1 MKVGVFLKRNIII
14 VTSLIL
20 IILVFSL
27 LVKIEGKDSNNLEK
41 IRLAEVT
48 HSIFYA
54 PLYVSIENG
63 YFEDEGIDLEL
74 ILISG
79 ADKVSVAVLS
89 NTVEVGFAGPE
100 SAIYVHENGEKDY
113 LVTFAGLTKRDGQF
127 MVAREKIE
135 DFKIEDLYG
144 KEVLAGRVGGM
155 PMLNFLNGVKN
166 ADGDVSKIN
175 VNSSIDFSSLSGS
188 FISGVGDVV
197 NLFEP
202 NALKLEKEG
211 LGYVIGSVGEL
222 SGEMPYT
229 AFYARKSYIEKNKI
243 NIEKFNKA
251 INKGIEF
258 VRNHSDKEVAEVI
271 LKQFP
276 DISLNDVEI
285 IVKRY
290 RNADSWL
297 DNTSISEE
305 AYKNLENIM
314 IENNL
319 LDDYVQFSDLVI
331 DLNE

>member
-1 MKVGVFLKRNIII
+1 
-14 VTSLIL
+14 
-20 IILVFSL
+20 
-27 LVKIEGKDSNNLEK
+27 
-41 IRLAEVT
+41 
-48 HSIFYA
+48 
-54 PLYVSIENG
+54 
-63 YFEDEGIDLEL
+63 
-74 ILISG
+74 
-79 ADKVSVAVLS
+79 
-89 NTVEVGFAGPE
+89 
-100 SAIYVHENGEKDY
+100 
-113 LVTFAGLTKRDGQF
+113 
-127 MVAREKIE
+127 
-135 DFKIEDLYG
+135 
-144 KEVLAGRVGGM
+144 
-155 PMLNFLNGVKN
+155 
-166 ADGDVSKIN
+166 
-175 VNSSIDFSSLSGS
+175 
-188 FISGVGDVV
+188 
-197 NLFEP
+197 
-202 NALKLEKEG
+202 
-211 LGYVIGSVGEL
+211 
-222 SGEMPYT
+222 MPYT